1 MLSFRGFLGQVFLAF
16 SANQRALFLISFPIS
31 VVAPRNIGVAD
42 DWLIASQSMAKKLN
56 HVWGLELGQCALKA
70 LRCHLEGDQV
80 VADLFDFVEYPK
92 ILSQPEAEP
101 EMLVKDAI
109 EQFVGRND
117 LKGAR
122 VAISVPGQSGLAKF
136 FKPPPVEVKK
146 IPDIVK
152 YEAKQQIPFDL
163 NDVIWDFQQM
173 PGSNI
178 EDGYALESEVG
189 LFAMKKE
196 AVYRALKP
204 FRDGNIDVDLIQLA
218 PVSVYNMVAYDRF
231 AERMSSSFFDP
242 DAPPPSTVVLSMGT
256 DASDL
261 VVTSGFRIW
270 QRNIPIGG
278 NHFTRQLLKDLKLTF
293 AKAEHLKRNVMQSD
307 DPKLVFQVMRPV
319 FNDLV
324 TEIQRSIGFFRSLN
338 KKAEIESIVILGN
351 TARLPGLVPFMNKN
365 LGMEVKALDKF
376 ERLSGSEVIG
386 QPAFKENQAGFGV
399 VYGLCLQMLKQG
411 PMQTNLLP
419 REIVV
424 ERLIRAK
431 KPWALGALSA
441 VLLGIVANY
450 ATVFGSYKTVAP
462 EKWSDAENA
471 VTSASSTSQTLLGND
486 QAKRSNLAFITRVGA
501 EVSSNG
507 DRRTLW
513 LELLRA
519 LQGGL
524 MYDEAEN
531 KATPIEKP
539 YTERK
544 EFHLTRVDS
553 APVDD
558 LSRWFRVLSAKY
570 EEDSRD
576 REALVGPRPKDKAPA
591 NPIPVTPAVD
601 SNPPPP
607 AVDPN
612 SEPIAEGTPPSDD
625 MTQPPGPDS
634 SDGSEAAPTVGPS
647 GPGWVIEI
655 EGFHYF
661 NGKKGLEGEAH
672 IRKYLLEY
680 LENGTIDLPG
690 PDGKTTTFSLK
701 ELGISYPVISQA
713 VLIDGRHLIPNPE
726 FKHAESIL
734 LTAKAAEGSN
744 ANPAAAKLPTP
755 DSRGISY
762 LDLNGRQI
770 PSHFVAPKAPFVV
783 QFAWQEKTMSD
794 RMWWRQQPGYDK
806 YAIPPAKK

>member
-1 MLSFRGFLGQVFLAF
+1 
-16 SANQRALFLISFPIS
+16 
-31 VVAPRNIGVAD
+31 
-42 DWLIASQSMAKKLN
+42 MAKKLN

-80 VADLFDFVEYPK
+80 VADMFDFVEYPK

-218 PVSVYNMVAYDRF
+218 PVAVYNMVAYDRF

-351 TARLPGLVPFMNKN
+351 TARLPGLVSFMNKN

-376 ERLSGSEVIG
+376 ERLTGNEVLG

-424 ERLIRAK
+424 ERLVRAK
-431 KPWALGALSA
+431 KPWAIGALSA

-462 EKWSDAENA
+462 EKWSSAEGD
-471 VTSASSTSQTLLGND
+471 VTSASTTSQTLLSND
-486 QAKRSNLAFITRVGA
+486 QAKRGSLAFITRVGA

-507 DRRTLW
+507 DRRTLC
-513 LELLRA
+513 LELLKA
-519 LQGGL
+519 IQGGL
-524 MYDEAEN
+524 LYNEDEN
-531 KATPIEKP
+531 KATPAEIP
-539 YTERK
+539 LTERK

-558 LSRWFRVLSAKY
+558 VSRWFQPLSAKY
-570 EEDSRD
+570 AEDSRD
-576 REALVGPRPKDKAPA
+576 REALVGPRPKIKA
-591 NPIPVTPAVD
+591 T
-601 SNPPPP
+601 
-607 AVDPN
+607 VDPN
-612 SEPIAEGTPPSDD
+612 RTPSDIDPNQASGEGTPPPADD
-625 MTQPPGPDS
+625 QVQPSAPDS
-634 SDGSEAAPTVGPS
+634 SEANGTTAMTGPS

-680 LENGTIDLPG
+680 LEHGKIKLPG
-690 PDGKTTTFSLK
+690 PDGSLTEFTMK
-701 ELGISYPVISQA
+701 ELGICFPVISQA
-713 VLIDGRHLIPNPE
+713 VLIDARHLVPNPE
-726 FKHAESIL
+726 YKDAEKL
-734 LTAKAAEGSN
+734 LMAAKAASEDGGSKSSTVK
-744 ANPAAAKLPTP
+744 PPTP
-755 DSRGISY
+755 DSKGISF
-762 LDLNGRQI
+762 LELNGKQI

-794 RMWWRQQPGYDK
+794 RLWWRQQPGYDK
-806 YAIPPAKK
+806 DAIPPPRK